1 MFELF
6 VNSTVENTEYSS
18 YNCIVTYTIM
28 HQIVIF
34 KRLTLCTFLM
44 LSLTKDLIASP

>member
-6 VNSTVENTEYSS
+6 VDSNVKNTEYSS

-28 HQIVIF
+28 HQIVLF
-34 KRLTLCTFLM
+34 KRLTLLTFLTFR
-44 LSLTKDLIASP
+44 LTKDLLASP